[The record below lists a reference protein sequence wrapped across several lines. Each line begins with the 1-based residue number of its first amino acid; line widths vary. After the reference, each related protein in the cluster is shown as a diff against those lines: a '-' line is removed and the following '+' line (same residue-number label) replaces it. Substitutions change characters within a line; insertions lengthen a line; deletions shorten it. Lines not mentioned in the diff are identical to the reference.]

1 MSHTQCIYTYIHIC
15 MWFLLCLIF
24 IKLKELTLCR
34 KVLNFS
40 EIVANLSTKFQN
52 VAKFHAD
59 SFPPHISLSFDQLR
73 WGFPGLDSR
82 AEVCMQEIHPE
93 HSHKHRTEAESR
105 ADKGVG
111 MQQLAA
117 AAGFPGISLVF
128 SFFQTLN
135 KQFSPPS
142 GGFSFRA
149 FTFFHV
155 LLPPRADTSLCYPS
169 SHYHSHLPG
178 RQQGISTSFSL
189 HYRPSYSHSP
199 LHLGELSLV
208 PWVLGPCFLSM
219 EYCHWFG
226 SVNLGEWSLEMRRSK
241 ATCNCQL

>member
-155 LLPPRADTSLCYPS
+155 LLPPRADQMHHRVTRLPTITATCLAGSRAFPPPS
-169 SHYHSHLPG
+169 PYTTGPATH
-178 RQQGISTSFSL
+178 IL
-189 HYRPSYSHSP
+189 HYI
-199 LHLGELSLV
+199 LV
-208 PWVLGPCFLSM
+208 NCLWFPEFWGLASFPWNTAIGLAAWTWESG
-219 EYCHWFG
+219 
-226 SVNLGEWSLEMRRSK
+226 
-241 ATCNCQL
+241 A